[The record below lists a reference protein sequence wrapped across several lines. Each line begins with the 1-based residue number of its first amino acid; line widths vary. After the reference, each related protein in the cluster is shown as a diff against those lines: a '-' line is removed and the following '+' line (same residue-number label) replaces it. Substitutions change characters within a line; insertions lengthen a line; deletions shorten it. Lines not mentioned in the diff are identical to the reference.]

1 MQSDFRSSESNESM
15 LSNDIK
21 DEMLI
26 DAIEQRPALWNFKL
40 PAQKRTPSIKRDL
53 WDEIYNNLGN
63 IKSFYFVLCIYKF
76 TTCGCIDDFVNTY
89 SQNRL
94 CNHIG

>member
-1 MQSDFRSSESNESM
+1 MQNDIPSSENNESM
-15 LSNDIK
+15 SNVIK

-63 IKSFYFVLCIYKF
+63 IKSFYFIYGF
-76 TTCGCIDDFVNTY
+76 F
-89 SQNRL
+89 Q
-94 CNHIG
+94 